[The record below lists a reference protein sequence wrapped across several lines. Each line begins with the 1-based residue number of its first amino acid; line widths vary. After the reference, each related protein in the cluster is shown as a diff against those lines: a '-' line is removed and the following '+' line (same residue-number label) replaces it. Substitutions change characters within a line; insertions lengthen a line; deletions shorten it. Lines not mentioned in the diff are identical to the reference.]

1 MHLLSSYFGGK
12 IFERCGFDMNINIR
26 IQCPTTDGWMVLLP
40 VIEHKERNVIK
51 YWNLSETEQQTAI
64 PSRTK
69 LATVR

>member
-26 IQCPTTDGWMVLLP
+26 VQSPTTHGWMVLLP